1 MWWSSSSSRSPLVAS
16 WWCLPLI
23 WPKKNQDFSW
33 IKSHCRT
40 QNFVLSPNLAF
51 LGRPDPFTVMP
62 NFGRER
68 RSAGARG
75 SNCLPT
81 PFSHLSPF
89 YTATSFVSF
98 VKLNTDLYKI
108 KFCFIFCKEQVD
120 WRNMHA
126 GALLAHCISLR
137 NLWSPVWIAFLVHF
151 QLESFKLFDW
161 TLLVQVCKVTP
172 DLKGTL
178 RQIEGGLSA
187 CIWYA
192 AYPCKIFTLYST
204 NNCTRV

>member
-23 WPKKNQDFSW
+23 WPEKNQDFSRV
-33 IKSHCRT
+33 KSHCRT

-51 LGRPDPFTVMP
+51 LGRPDPYTVMP
-62 NFGRER
+62 DFGRER

-120 WRNMHA
+120 
-126 GALLAHCISLR
+126 LLILGTVSVSNSDAHGTEPTQIWKSGWNSRERDFSKRKKPPLENFKDHWNTWHSL
-137 NLWSPVWIAFLVHF
+137 
-151 QLESFKLFDW
+151 
-161 TLLVQVCKVTP
+161 
-172 DLKGTL
+172 
-178 RQIEGGLSA
+178 
-187 CIWYA
+187 
-192 AYPCKIFTLYST
+192 
-204 NNCTRV
+204 